1 MIEPDIR
8 EPDMIKIRP
17 RFTNKLTSQ
26 GIHTLKKKERNLF
39 WKESPINIFRKKCET
54 ILQP

>member
-26 GIHTLKKKERNLF
+26 GIHTLKKK
-39 WKESPINIFRKKCET
+39 RKKFVLERKPNKY
-54 ILQP
+54 LQKKM

>member
-26 GIHTLKKKERNLF
+26 GIHTLEKQKEICFGNKKKFDYQSKN
-39 WKESPINIFRKKCET
+39 PKKKFG
-54 ILQP
+54 